1 MNRLL
6 DRKIAEHA
14 ELLAIKVETERAVLF
29 TILSELA
36 SGKRQVE
43 LGEFEIAA
51 CQVRRHVAAYNAL
64 VALRTE
70 LGE

>member
-1 MNRLL
+1 MNRVL
-6 DRKIAEHA
+6 DRKIAAEA
-14 ELLAIKVETERAVLF
+14 ELVVLKVETERAVLL

-36 SGKRQVE
+36 RGNRQVE
-43 LGEFEIAA
+43 LGEFELAA

>member
-6 DRKIAEHA
+6 DRKIAEAGQRVEQFVQHSRA
-14 ELLAIKVETERAVLF
+14 TLLVVVSEVASGTRQIE
-29 TILSELA
+29 LSEFAEYSARL
-36 SGKRQVE
+36 Q
-43 LGEFEIAA
+43 
-51 CQVRRHVAAYNAL
+51 HHMAAYNAL

>member
-6 DRKIAEHA
+6 DRKIADTRSAVVNRLEY
-14 ELLAIKVETERAVLF
+14 ERCILLS
-29 TILSELA
+29 ILSEVAQGKSIDLA
-36 SGKRQVE
+36 E
-43 LGEFEIAA
+43 YAECAA
-51 CQVRRHVAAYNAL
+51 RLHQHMAAYNAL

>member
-1 MNRLL
+1 VKALL
-6 DRKIAEHA
+6 DRKIAEQCD
-14 ELLAIKVETERAVLF
+14 LLIIKVETERAVLL

-36 SGKRQVE
+36 RSNRQVE